1 MLCEALGSSPLDF
14 PWCGVTLPKVSAV
27 RSRWFAFLA
36 VFLWATAGALATDRC
51 ACDDVA
57 SSCEH
62 AGKACAQDDCCSD
75 CFKPAASA
83 VIAEDVVALAPQAK
97 PQVFLPAYA
106 GGSAGVRLRS
116 YDAVIRFEK
125 TALFVPLR
133 PPALRAGTMCLRL

>member
-1 MLCEALGSSPLDF
+1 MLCEALGSAPLDF

-62 AGKACAQDDCCSD
+62 AGKACAQDDGCSD

-97 PQVFLPAYA
+97 PQVFLPAYEDAKTQVCIAAIARRWHVLPPIA
-106 GGSAGVRLRS
+106 GLLPSHRS
-116 YDAVIRFEK
+116 SMKSEPV
-125 TALFVPLR
+125 VSS
-133 PPALRAGTMCLRL
+133 